1 MSLPMK
7 RCSRRLFAFLF
18 FAVTAATAITGNYV
32 ISDLRSAITLNR
44 KITAVCLLVAC
55 FQVLL
60 YFSAGVLV
68 RKC

>member
-7 RCSRRLFAFLF
+7 RCSRRPFAFLF

-32 ISDLRSAITLNR
+32 ISDPRSATTLNT
-44 KITAVCLLVAC
+44 KITAVCLLAAC

-60 YFSAGVLV
+60 YFSASVLV